1 MSKKTA
7 PDLKKLFKEASE
19 IAKQVPE
26 SMHEAAF
33 NRAIDLLTGVEHPS
47 LKAKGNPPKQ
57 KEKRFAKTTAE
68 TVNQPAEDLISA
80 IDSTQHPEVTSTHK
94 ILDLSL
100 MVLEIAHTDH
110 SIDGLTPRA
119 IAKILTDKFRI
130 NAKSNAVNMALGRA
144 TTLVNRIPDG
154 SGFLYKIM
162 APGVEHLAHLGS
174 SESSPK
180 VSTPRRK
187 SKKKSTPNKA
197 KIDNSKQSDGPKK
210 KEKKTKKKEGAT
222 PKIRKG
228 NGPKTA
234 VMNLANSG
242 FFDKGKTA
250 PEVQAHLK
258 NKRGLNFS
266 PDQLR
271 MAMLRLVRDEN
282 FERDENAEGQ
292 YEYTKPKV

>member
-19 IAKQVPE
+19 IAKQVHE

-162 APGVEHLAHLGS
+162 AP
-174 SESSPK
+174 
-180 VSTPRRK
+180 
-187 SKKKSTPNKA
+187 
-197 KIDNSKQSDGPKK
+197 
-210 KEKKTKKKEGAT
+210 
-222 PKIRKG
+222 
-228 NGPKTA
+228 
-234 VMNLANSG
+234 
-242 FFDKGKTA
+242 
-250 PEVQAHLK
+250 
-258 NKRGLNFS
+258 
-266 PDQLR
+266 
-271 MAMLRLVRDEN
+271 
-282 FERDENAEGQ
+282 
-292 YEYTKPKV
+292 